1 MTNSFATSQK
11 WTGHFRALNKFVNI
25 EQIFDKTC
33 SVCQALTKGQ
43 DKLVNHWSKHQGLQA
58 SPGSHFPD
66 LRDLTIGYREAA

>member
-43 DKLVNHWSKHQGLQA
+43 DKLVNH
-58 SPGSHFPD
+58 
-66 LRDLTIGYREAA
+66 